1 MPYVIRDEQG
11 RLASLHRDAPAGD
24 AEFLSDDHAE
34 VQAFIGSDGNFQR
47 LDADFVRVLE
57 DVIDALIAR
66 HVINI
71 TDLPTEAQTKLFSRK
86 SYRER
91 RNAHALSLFGDGDF
105 PT

>member
-1 MPYVIRDEQG
+1 MPYAIRDDQG
-11 RLASLHRDAPAGD
+11 RIASLHRDAPAAG
-24 AEFLSDDHAE
+24 AEFLGDDHAE
-34 VQAFIGSDGNFQR
+34 VQAFVGSGGDFQR

-71 TDLPTEAQTKLFSRK
+71 TDLPPEAQTKLFSRK

-91 RNAHALSLFGDGDF
+91 LGSKALTLFGDGDF

>member
-1 MPYVIRDEQG
+1 MPYVIRDDHG
-11 RLASLHRDAPAGD
+11 HLASLHRDAPAEG

-34 VQAFIGSDGNFQR
+34 VQAFVGAGGDFQR

-66 HVINI
+66 HVITI

-91 RNAHALSLFGDGDF
+91 RGTQALTLFGDGDF
-105 PT
+105 PA